1 MEKRDTN
8 SDVMKKY
15 LVQCGK
21 RLKALRKAKGFSNY
35 EQFAYLNNIGRSQ
48 YGKYEKGADMRL
60 STFLRV
66 LKALEV
72 TPIEFFS
79 EGFDTEPNP

>member
-1 MEKRDTN
+1 MEIHDKD
-8 SDVMKKY
+8 SDYTKKY
-15 LVQCGK
+15 LVQCGN

-35 EQFAYLNNIGRSQ
+35 EHFAYFNNIGRSQ

-66 LKALEV
+66 LKALDVSPE
-72 TPIEFFS
+72 EFFK
-79 EGFDTEPNP
+79 EGFETE